1 MMVRMKSMPSL
12 GRFFLMVYDVAFF
25 FAKKPNRI
33 FISSLRNTP
42 LRFLLARR

>member
-25 FAKKPNRI
+25 FLRKNRI
-33 FISSLRNTP
+33 GFFSL
-42 LRFLLARR
+42 AA